1 MNQGLE
7 AKGSSAYTTA
17 LIGVVINLLALA
29 TPLTIPHAFVQ
40 NTPTYATFLLFSNL
54 SLSGVIFASIPR
66 PHDDAEEVKSKQW
79 ALAAAGAIFL
89 MTMLMASLAL
99 HGGSLSAPLCT
110 LDAVGSIATAA
121 SYVVAFTYAH
131 ELASCSITK
140 GLYTRT
146 RHEPWGSRNPQAN

>member
-1 MNQGLE
+1 MNQELE

-29 TPLTIPHAFVQ
+29 TPLTIPHAFIQ

-54 SLSGVIFASIPR
+54 SLSGIIFASIPK

-79 ALAAAGAIFL
+79 ALTAVGAIFL
-89 MTMLMASLAL
+89 ITMLMALLAL
-99 HGGSLSAPLCT
+99 HGGNLSTPLSI

-121 SYVVAFTYAH
+121 SYAAAFTYTH
-131 ELASCSITK
+131 ELASCIT
-140 GLYTRT
+140 
-146 RHEPWGSRNPQAN
+146 N